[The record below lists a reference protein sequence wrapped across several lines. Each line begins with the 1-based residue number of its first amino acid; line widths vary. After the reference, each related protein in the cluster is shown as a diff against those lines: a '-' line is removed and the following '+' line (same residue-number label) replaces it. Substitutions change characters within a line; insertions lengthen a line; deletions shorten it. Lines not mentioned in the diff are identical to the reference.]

1 MIRLIF
7 RLLGL
12 IIVVVF
18 FILLFRPNFITQA
31 GNGLL
36 NGTSNA
42 SASGSAQIVPQTQGS
57 GGYLVVDLQGLAA
70 QVPYVITL
78 DAGQCGGPVLKTFN
92 SITANKNGTI
102 SSDNLSFSNLALAI
116 QKGVWVDV
124 HEGHSATGPTVAC
137 GQVNINQVVV
147 QNTPTPTP
155 TVIAFPTTTAI
166 TISNTPATNTSTT
179 TTNNSNGLSGFPQTG
194 VAPAS
199 NNQYDNYQ
207 FPRKY

>member
-1 MIRLIF
+1 MIRFIF

-12 IIVVVF
+12 IILVVF

-42 SASGSAQIVPQTQGS
+42 NATGSAQIVPQTQGS
-57 GGYLVVDLQGLAA
+57 GAYLLVNLQGLAA
-70 QVPYVITL
+70 KVPYVITL

-92 SITANKNGTI
+92 SMTANNSGTI
-102 SSDNLSFSNLALAI
+102 SGDLSFSNLALAI

-124 HEGHSATGPTVAC
+124 HEGNSATGQTVAC
-137 GQVNINQVVV
+137 GKVDINQTLA
-147 QNTPTPTP
+147 QNTPTSTFAP
-155 TVIAFPTTTAI
+155 IPTTTAI
-166 TISNTPATNTSTT
+166 PISNTPATNTSTT

-199 NNQYDNYQ
+199 NKQYDNYQ